1 MIMFPI
7 SKYKFYVTSDN
18 KTIAVTTY
26 AGKTVKGVAKL
37 DPRDGYNR
45 GVGESIAA
53 ARCAVKVAKK
63 RHKRA
68 MKQAA
73 KAAEEFNKAF
83 KYFEKMK
90 QYESDAAAEYKNAVK
105 AVKKIEESY

>member
-1 MIMFPI
+1 MFPI

-37 DPRDGYNR
+37 DPRDGYNK

-53 ARCAVKVAKK
+53 ARCAVKVAGK
-63 RHKRA
+63 RYKRA
-68 MKQAA
+68 AKQAA
-73 KAAEEFNKAF
+73 KAAEEMSRAF
-83 KYFEKMK
+83 KYFHKMS
-90 QYESDAAAEYKNAVK
+90 QYEADAMEQYKEAVRVAK
-105 AVKKIEESY
+105 EVEESY